1 MTKYYIPTSQFQ
13 FQKREKACPHCT
25 SQSWQVLVASK
36 RFQSFRGHIFEN
48 KNIKSRLLLKAIT
61 NVGENVGEEEPLYT
75 VSGNADWYSHYRK
88 QQWRFLEKLRLE
100 LPHDPDTPL
109 LSIYVKNMK
118 TQIRKD
124 MCSLCSWQQYLRWS
138 RQGNHLSAHQH
149 INGSRGYMYTHTSS
163 IVFMY
168 VYAYTC
174 AYNGILLNNK
184 KYEIFLICKNMGRPW
199 GY

>member
-1 MTKYYIPTSQFQ
+1 M
-13 FQKREKACPHCT
+13 
-25 SQSWQVLVASK
+25 
-36 RFQSFRGHIFEN
+36 
-48 KNIKSRLLLKAIT
+48 LKAIT

-124 MCSLCSWQQYLRWS
+124 MCSLC
-138 RQGNHLSAHQH
+138 H
-149 INGSRGYMYTHTSS
+149 GSTIYGGQNKETSS
-163 IVFMY
+163 VPIS
-168 VYAYTC
+168 
-174 AYNGILLNNK
+174 I
-184 KYEIFLICKNMGRPW
+184 
-199 GY
+199 